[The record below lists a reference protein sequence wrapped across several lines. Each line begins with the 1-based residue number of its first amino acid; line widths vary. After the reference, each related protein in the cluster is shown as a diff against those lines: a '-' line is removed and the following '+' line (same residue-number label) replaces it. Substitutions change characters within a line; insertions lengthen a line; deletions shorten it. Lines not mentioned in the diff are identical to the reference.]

1 MLSMAAADGCAR
13 RVHGCC
19 VVNFGVGG
27 LRVVSW
33 GLIGCGGQDR
43 KTIFSTVLGNRY
55 VDMVLSGSLPARN

>member
-27 LRVVSW
+27 PRVVRW
-33 GLIGCGGQDR
+33 GLIGCGGQNR
-43 KTIFSTVLGNRY
+43 KTIFSTVLGDRY
-55 VDMVLSGSLPARN
+55 FNMVLSESLPAGN